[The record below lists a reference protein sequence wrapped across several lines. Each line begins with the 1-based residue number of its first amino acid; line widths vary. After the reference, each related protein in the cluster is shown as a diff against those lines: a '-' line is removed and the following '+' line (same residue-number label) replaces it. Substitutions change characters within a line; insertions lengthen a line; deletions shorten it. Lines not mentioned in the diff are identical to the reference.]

1 MLCKVGIIAF
11 SALYAVALFVF
22 LTGTFGWFGQDTD
35 PLSGVFLLPLGLPWV
50 LGVEAAPDT
59 VRPWLA
65 VIAPLL
71 NLAILIL
78 VCRRAQRKKH

>member
-1 MLCKVGIIAF
+1 MAF
-11 SALYAVALFVF
+11 AALYAVALFVF

-50 LGVEAAPDT
+50 LAVEAAPET

-78 VCRRAQRKKH
+78 VCRRVQRNKH

>member
-1 MLCKVGIIAF
+1 MLCKVGVVAF
-11 SALYAVALFVF
+11 AALYVSAVIVF

-50 LGVEAAPDT
+50 FGVEAAPET
-59 VRPWLA
+59 LRPWLA
-65 VIAPLL
+65 VMAPLL

-78 VCRRAQRKKH
+78 VCRWARRRKH

>member
-1 MLCKVGIIAF
+1 MAF
-11 SALYAVALFVF
+11 AALYAVALVVF
-22 LTGTFGWFGQDTD
+22 LSGTLGWFGQDTD
-35 PLSGVFLLPLGLPWV
+35 PLSGVFLLPFGLPWV
-50 LGVEAAPDT
+50 LGVEAAPET

-78 VCRRAQRKKH
+78 ACRRAQRK